1 MTESVFYRLKTKV
14 KGIAPSALEH
24 QGAFFFFHS
33 NFLDMTLS
41 KGYFKSMVLKVS
53 TGPLGR

>member
-1 MTESVFYRLKTKV
+1 MTESVFYTLKTKV

-24 QGAFFFFHS
+24 QGSFFHS

-53 TGPLGR
+53 TGPVGR